1 MTTKPEDIVEIEIIP
16 GDQQKSHFNFNQQ
29 QKTIAALGYVFF
41 LLPIIVDFNNKFYR
55 FHANQSLCLL
65 IYLAIITALSIIPGV
80 GWLMTVLGW
89 ILGVLFFL
97 FGVVSAYTG
106 NQWRIPIIGI
116 YDLIDFNSDTN
127 R

>member
-1 MTTKPEDIVEIEIIP
+1 MT
-16 GDQQKSHFNFNQQ
+16 
-29 QKTIAALGYVFF
+29 A
-41 LLPIIVDFNNKFYR
+41 
-55 FHANQSLCLL
+55 
-65 IYLAIITALSIIPGV
+65 
-80 GWLMTVLGW
+80 LGW

>member
-16 GDQQKSHFNFNQQ
+16 GDQQKSQFNFNQQ

-80 GWLMTVLGW
+80 GWLMTALGW

-97 FGVVSAYTG
+97 FGIVSAYTG